1 MNRGKVK
8 IFDNKRGFGFIE
20 WEGEDLFVHYSDI
33 ESDTS
38 FKKLYP
44 GQAVEYE
51 KIDAPRGAQAIKVR
65 VID

>member
-33 ESDTS
+33 ESDNS

-44 GQAVEYE
+44 GQAVEFLSL
-51 KIDAPRGAQAIKVR
+51 IHI
-65 VID
+65 